1 MYNKFSVQAHLV
13 SHLLQVPFARSL
25 GLISSFSLY
34 KNVVVSVYKYKGI
47 AWTEVGS
54 GRAQKL

>member
-1 MYNKFSVQAHLV
+1 MYNKFLVQAHLV

-47 AWTEVGS
+47 AWTEVGF